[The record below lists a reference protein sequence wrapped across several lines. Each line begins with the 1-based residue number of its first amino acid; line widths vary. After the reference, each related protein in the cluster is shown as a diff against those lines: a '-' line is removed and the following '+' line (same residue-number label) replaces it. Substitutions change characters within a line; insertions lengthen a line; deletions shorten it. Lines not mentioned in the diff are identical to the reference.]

1 MEKMDED
8 DVIIFSCATITL
20 ACALEIQKKPR
31 RNRIRKTW
39 MKDWLRKR
47 DTYRLIRIT

>member
-20 ACALEIQKKPR
+20 ACALEIQKSLGE
-31 RNRIRKTW
+31 IEFE
-39 MKDWLRKR
+39 KR
-47 DTYRLIRIT
+47 G